1 MFYDDDLTKII
12 DQYATPAAR
21 EVDAN
26 GEFPQASINALQS
39 VDLLGITVSEEFGGG
54 GLGHVHRRD
63 PGEDPETRPPGAPAW
78 LGLGVTVG
86 GKQDYL
92 GDGELADVPGAAPG
106 CPRPRR
112 DRRTRARARR
122 WPRSWRSPGPTR
134 GRALGV
140 KLVLGEED
148 GELDLPGAGAA
159 VLALVGQPG
168 VSFEV
173 TGTPVPSIAAYSL
186 SSSGDG
192 GSAMSLRAVIMAAR
206 SLTAASAAAAPLASR
221 LREVD
226 HAPKNAALVHVAES
240 LGDGIERVDL
250 RCQLVDLKRT
260 LGVQLNEAWDRQE
273 WAGHAEQRA

>member
-112 DRRTRARARR
+112 DRRTRARAQ
-122 WPRSWRSPGPTR
+122 G
-134 GRALGV
+134 GHVAGGV
-140 KLVLGEED
+140 
-148 GELDLPGAGAA
+148 
-159 VLALVGQPG
+159 
-168 VSFEV
+168 
-173 TGTPVPSIAAYSL
+173 PVPH
-186 SSSGDG
+186 G
-192 GSAMSLRAVIMAAR
+192 VE
-206 SLTAASAAAAPLASR
+206 PLASSWSWVKKTASLTSR
-221 LREVD
+221 VRARPSSPLSASPAFPSRSR
-226 HAPKNAALVHVAES
+226 ARRCRRSQRTACPAAATAAA
-240 LGDGIERVDL
+240 R
-250 RCQLVDLKRT
+250 
-260 LGVQLNEAWDRQE
+260 
-273 WAGHAEQRA
+273 